1 MRLLLLTF
9 MGCRTQI
16 DDKSFIEEQIND
28 TGSPS
33 FDFEDTVN
41 DEADSGGEPT
51 DTENSNGDTSDSE
64 ENTED
69 DVSVDSDNDGLSD
82 EDEDIYGTDPN
93 DPDSDNDGLSDE
105 EEITAGTDPNDADS
119 DDDGLSDGDE
129 LLLGTN
135 PNNSDT
141 DNDGTNDEDELVNGT
156 DPNTNEYDDSGNV
169 WDWGDYDECTDC
181 DPADFA
187 GAYDITL
194 WFANASNSVLVCTS
208 NFTVYILTDGTLD
221 FTTSCTSS
229 TGLSFEFVKS
239 LQLDFTGDNSST
251 EYASLIGSSTLTL
264 PNESLYSET
273 FYSSNPPG
281 GISLITNQFSPYNI
295 FFNWRQIIQTP
306 NGPVEYVVYFSGV
319 TQ

>member
-1 MRLLLLTF
+1 

-28 TGSPS
+28 TGSPA
-33 FDFEDTVN
+33 FDFEDTVI
-41 DEADSGGEPT
+41 DEADSGAEPT
-51 DTENSNGDTSDSE
+51 DTEDSNEDTSDSG

-69 DVSVDSDNDGLSD
+69 DVSEDSDNDGLSD
-82 EDEDIYGTDPN
+82 EEEITAGTDPN
-93 DPDSDNDGLSDE
+93 DADSDNDGLSDE

-129 LLLGTN
+129 RLLGTN

-141 DNDGTNDEDELVNGT
+141 DNDGTNDADEIVNGT

-194 WFANASNSVLVCTS
+194 SFENASNSALVCTT
-208 NFTVYILTDGTLD
+208 NFTTYVLTDGTLD
-221 FTTSCTSS
+221 FAVSCTSS
-229 TGLSFEFVKS
+229 TGLSFEFEKN
-239 LQLDFTGDNSST
+239 LQLDFTAEYSSP
-251 EYASLIGSSTLTL
+251 EYAYLTGTSTLTL
-264 PNESLYSET
+264 PNGSLYSET
-273 FYSSNPPG
+273 FYSSNTAG

-295 FFNWRQIIQTP
+295 YFSWRPIIQTP
-306 NGPVEYVVYFSGV
+306 NGPVEYVVYFYGV